1 MSIDSSGRGS
11 ISRREA
17 LVSLASFLASSPLL
31 QAQQDP
37 SPLALHRRAAGFSEM
52 FTPWDFEPVFRANVP
67 KAVYDYTVHGT
78 DSEFTLRR
86 NREAFDWVKLNS
98 VGGPISKNLINTSL
112 ILFGKT
118 LSTPLML
125 APTARQRPLHSDG
138 ELAMYEAATRAD
150 QTMIVSHASSFPFDR
165 VAKASTGPLWFQF
178 YPRPDR
184 SLSEQILVDAQTAGA
199 LAIVVT
205 IDQQASSYER
215 ALHNRHLGGAPR
227 SAKLPS
233 RNDIDNPYGVRSGR
247 LWYDWNYL
255 SDIRPMVSVPLL
267 AKGILTAEG
276 ARRCVDLG
284 FDGIVVSNHGG
295 RALDYGPSTIE
306 VLQEIVTALD
316 GRIPVIIDSG
326 FRRGSDVVKALALGA
341 TAVCL
346 GRVPRWGLGAFGI
359 DGAHRVLEMVQAELI
374 HEMSRIGCRSL
385 DEINGSSVTTEFF

>member
-1 MSIDSSGRGS
+1 MSKDISGLNS

-17 LVSLASFLASSPLL
+17 LLGLAGFLASSPFLRG
-31 QAQQDP
+31 QQDP
-37 SPLALHRRAAGFSEM
+37 SPLELHSRVPGFSEM
-52 FTPWDFEPVFRANVP
+52 VTSWDFEPVFRANVSR
-67 KAVYDYTVHGT
+67 AVYDYTAHGT

-86 NREAFDWVKLNS
+86 NRDAFDWVKLIPARS
-98 VGGPISKNLINTSL
+98 IDKDSIDTSL
-112 ILFGKT
+112 TLFGKT

-150 QTMIVSHASSFPFDR
+150 QTMIVSHASSFPFER
-165 VAKASTGPLWFQF
+165 IAVASDGPLWFQF

-184 SLSEQILVDAQTAGA
+184 SLSEKILADAQTAGA

-227 SAKLPS
+227 SAQRPAA
-233 RNDIDNPYGVRSGR
+233 NETDNPYGVRSGR
-247 LWYDWNYL
+247 LWYDWQYL
-255 SDIRPMVSVPLL
+255 ADIRPMISVPVL

-276 ARRCVDLG
+276 AKRCVDLG
-284 FDGIVVSNHGG
+284 CDGIVVSNHGG
-295 RALDYGPSTIE
+295 RALDYGPSTLE
-306 VLQEIVTALD
+306 VLQEVVEGVN
-316 GRIPVIIDSG
+316 GRVPVLIDSG
-326 FRRGSDVVKALALGA
+326 FRRGSDVAKALALGA

-359 DGAHRVLEMVQAELI
+359 DGAHRVLEIIQAELI
-374 HEMSRIGCRSL
+374 HTMSTIGCRTL
-385 DEINGSSVTTEFF
+385 DEIDATNVVTEFI